1 MLNVTV
7 LSTQSERVPR
17 ISQSVANQFLHT
29 RPVGS
34 GALTRGLSNTI
45 AGANADS
52 ILYAKT
58 KLGTPVGDDG
68 GAEVEAEAG
77 AGAGLASGGGYGP
90 GTGTVGTDTAHL
102 TTVLANGDRLFLRS
116 RKSSVGSSSG
126 SGSGSGSGS
135 HGESSGNLLGQPMTA
150 LMEEARK
157 VQVRCAAQRAH
168 REATA
173 AAAAATASSDNF
185 DEDKELWVS
194 KHAPHNFSQ
203 LLSSERINR
212 DVLRAVKQWDPYV
225 FKRAASSQSVTATN
239 TAAKAA
245 AAGDDKSKN
254 GNSIGDGSSKN
265 NDADTRP
272 ECKVILLSGP
282 PGTGKTTLAHII
294 AKHCGYRPMEI
305 NASDDRSAEVLRGH
319 VERACVGNTVT
330 GDKRPNCLILDEID
344 GIDNRGS
351 IDALTAII
359 RQPLKKK
366 KGKVQGLPSKFALT
380 RPIIAICNDQF
391 APVLRDLRKY
401 AQIFTFNAPQEKRL
415 VMRLKAIAVQEQ
427 LQVSLDALQTLAA
440 ASIGDVRSS
449 INTLQFASLRAS
461 AQNSTM
467 SNISEVL
474 TSLISSGL
482 KDQVRHSFL
491 SFPFLFCVASSNGSD
506 NRGGRD
512 TVRGPLM
519 EVMGAMQECGDAQ
532 LVLRGLFHNLT
543 RVHYHDPSFN
553 RSALAAEW
561 LSNSDIFEHRCY
573 DNTNGDS
580 FALMAYVPM
589 SAAAVHML
597 CSSDGRAK
605 IEWPMQDRDV
615 TYKKRQNEHILQSMQ
630 LSASSGNNV
639 NDSTNADG
647 SDGSSNTGIA
657 LNLNRLSHALRSR
670 DHIVMDLLSPLMDIL
685 SPRTRPVAYITLGAV
700 EQGAIQ
706 RAVRAMASTG
716 LAYRMQTKEHFSA
729 YNTNATTSVS
739 LVLEPAIHNL
749 CAYNHP
755 VLKDRRW
762 RLPYETKNNIFMEL
776 KAYLIRLHDRD
787 NNSTSDTSST
797 GASAGSPDA
806 RGTSSASNSFSPTPA
821 TPSKT
826 GSGGSGGKR
835 SFALA
840 AVASPSA
847 SLAVAVAESEH
858 NTAQKRAR
866 SSSIDAGTTT
876 NNAAGAHSGSARKG
890 GAEEEEH
897 LKPSTMAGHFKRV
910 SQPVA
915 SRGSGSGSSGA
926 QTASDGRTKTITA
939 TEKHTLRNA
948 AKTTIRFRFN
958 QGFSNAV
965 RRPVSIQDFI

>member
-1 MLNVTV
+1 MTLAAKRAK
-7 LSTQSERVPR
+7 LDAK
-17 ISQSVANQFLHT
+17 ANNQK
-29 RPVGS
+29 PGS
-34 GALTRGLSNTI
+34 GTLNAL
-45 AGANADS
+45 
-52 ILYAKT
+52 
-58 KLGTPVGDDG
+58 
-68 GAEVEAEAG
+68 
-77 AGAGLASGGGYGP
+77 
-90 GTGTVGTDTAHL
+90 
-102 TTVLANGDRLFLRS
+102 
-116 RKSSVGSSSG
+116 
-126 SGSGSGSGS
+126 
-135 HGESSGNLLGQPMTA
+135 
-150 LMEEARK
+150 
-157 VQVRCAAQRAH
+157 
-168 REATA
+168 A
-173 AAAAATASSDNF
+173 AAANAS
-185 DEDKELWVS
+185 
-194 KHAPHNFSQ
+194 A
-203 LLSSERINR
+203 
-212 DVLRAVKQWDPYV
+212 
-225 FKRAASSQSVTATN
+225 N
-239 TAAKAA
+239 TSA
-245 AAGDDKSKN
+245 
-254 GNSIGDGSSKN
+254 IGSS
-265 NDADTRP
+265 A
-272 ECKVILLSGP
+272 
-282 PGTGKTTLAHII
+282 GT
-294 AKHCGYRPMEI
+294 
-305 NASDDRSAEVLRGH
+305 S
-319 VERACVGNTVT
+319 
-330 GDKRPNCLILDEID
+330 
-344 GIDNRGS
+344 
-351 IDALTAII
+351 
-359 RQPLKKK
+359 
-366 KGKVQGLPSKFALT
+366 
-380 RPIIAICNDQF
+380 
-391 APVLRDLRKY
+391 
-401 AQIFTFNAPQEKRL
+401 
-415 VMRLKAIAVQEQ
+415 
-427 LQVSLDALQTLAA
+427 
-440 ASIGDVRSS
+440 
-449 INTLQFASLRAS
+449 
-461 AQNSTM
+461 
-467 SNISEVL
+467 
-474 TSLISSGL
+474 
-482 KDQVRHSFL
+482 
-491 SFPFLFCVASSNGSD
+491 ASSNGSD
-506 NRGGRD
+506 SRGGRD

-532 LVLRGLFHNLT
+532 LVLRGLFDNLT

-597 CSSDGRAK
+597 CSSDGRVK

-630 LSASSGNNV
+630 LSASSGNNA

-762 RLPYETKNNIFMEL
+762 RLPYETKNNVFMEL

-797 GASAGSPDA
+797 GASAGSPNA

-876 NNAAGAHSGSARKG
+876 NNAVGAHSGSARKG

-910 SQPVA
+910 SQPVV

-926 QTASDGRTKTITA
+926 QTASEGRTKIITA